1 MLIDVCV
8 NGECRTAVA
17 APSGQGTGAGCYES
31 SKTLFGGTIATYI
44 GSLAETAQKI
54 SGATRVATINVPIKT
69 PEAVAELSS
78 RQRKLSQR
86 HRTVLLLVDGRRP
99 EDEVRQLA
107 VAAGSPETC
116 FDELLDLGMISRP
129 APLEPE
135 PPPPPKRAA
144 ASRPA
149 PLQMAPQEIA
159 QETLAPDS
167 VVSALPPSL
176 SLQPE
181 SHLDS
186 SVNEL
191 AGAAMDALESEPFD
205 DQDAALE
212 EARAI
217 LLRAVRAEA
226 PVAGSLTMMRLR
238 RARTREDIESLLEE
252 VESRIFKPFKGL
264 WASQTMA
271 RVRELLSTPPPLSI
285 PSS

>member
-1 MLIDVCV
+1 M
-8 NGECRTAVA
+8 
-17 APSGQGTGAGCYES
+17 
-31 SKTLFGGTIATYI
+31 
-44 GSLAETAQKI
+44 
-54 SGATRVATINVPIKT
+54 ATINAPIKT

-107 VAAGSPETC
+107 IAAGSPDTA

-135 PPPPPKRAA
+135 PTRMAA
-144 ASRPA
+144 PVESRPA
-149 PLQMAPQEIA
+149 PLEAD
-159 QETLAPDS
+159 TLQPSPAPDS
-167 VVSALPPSL
+167 VVSLLPPSL

-186 SVNEL
+186 TINDL
-191 AGAAMDALESEPFD
+191 PGAAMDALESEPFD
-205 DQDAALE
+205 VQDEALE

-226 PVAGSLTMMRLR
+226 PVAGSLTMLRLR
-238 RARTREDIESLLEE
+238 RARTREDLESLLEE

-271 RVRELLSTPPPLSI
+271 RVRELLSTHPPLSL

>member
-1 MLIDVCV
+1 
-8 NGECRTAVA
+8 VA
-17 APSGQGTGAGCYES
+17 RPY
-31 SKTLFGGTIATYI
+31 
-44 GSLAETAQKI
+44 
-54 SGATRVATINVPIKT
+54 VPTKT

-107 VAAGSPETC
+107 AAAGSPDTA
-116 FDELLDLGMISRP
+116 FDELIDLGMISRP

-135 PPPPPKRAA
+135 PMRM
-144 ASRPA
+144 ASHSAPA
-149 PLQMAPQEIA
+149 PLGGAEVDIPIEPTYPPESEA
-159 QETLAPDS
+159 AAAAPDS
-167 VVSALPPSL
+167 IVSLLPAAA

-186 SVNEL
+186 LNDLPGV
-191 AGAAMDALESEPFD
+191 AMDAVEEERNAGV
-205 DQDAALE
+205 QDEALE

-217 LLRAVRAEA
+217 LLRAVKAEA
-226 PVAGSLTMMRLR
+226 PVAGSLTMIRLR
-238 RARTREDIESLLEE
+238 RARTREDLESLLEE

-271 RVRELLSTPPPLSI
+271 RVRELLATQPPLSI

>member
-1 MLIDVCV
+1 M
-8 NGECRTAVA
+8 
-17 APSGQGTGAGCYES
+17 
-31 SKTLFGGTIATYI
+31 
-44 GSLAETAQKI
+44 
-54 SGATRVATINVPIKT
+54 ATINVPVKT

-86 HRTVLLLVDGRRP
+86 HRTVLLLVDGRRA
-99 EDEVRQLA
+99 EEEVRQMA
-107 VAAGSPETC
+107 RAAGSPESC

-135 PPPPPKRAA
+135 PPKMTRVD
-144 ASRPA
+144 SRPA
-149 PLQMAPQEIA
+149 PLKAMSQEP
-159 QETLAPDS
+159 LAPDS
-167 VVSALPPSL
+167 VVSALPASL

-186 SVNEL
+186 SVSEL

-205 DQDAALE
+205 VQDEALE

-226 PVAGSLTMMRLR
+226 PVAGSLTMLRLR

-271 RVRELLSTPPPLSI
+271 RVRELLSTHPPLTI

>member
-1 MLIDVCV
+1 M
-8 NGECRTAVA
+8 
-17 APSGQGTGAGCYES
+17 
-31 SKTLFGGTIATYI
+31 
-44 GSLAETAQKI
+44 
-54 SGATRVATINVPIKT
+54 ATINVPIKT

-107 VAAGSPETC
+107 IAAGSPDTA

-135 PPPPPKRAA
+135 PVRVAA
-144 ASRPA
+144 PAERRPV
-149 PLQMAPQEIA
+149 PLEAD
-159 QETLAPDS
+159 TLQPSPAPDS
-167 VVSALPPSL
+167 VVSLLPPSL

-186 SVNEL
+186 TINEL
-191 AGAAMDALESEPFD
+191 PGAAMDALESEPFD
-205 DQDAALE
+205 VQDEALE

-226 PVAGSLTMMRLR
+226 PVAGSLTMLRLR
-238 RARTREDIESLLEE
+238 RARTREDLESLLEE

-271 RVRELLSTPPPLSI
+271 RVRELLSTHPPLSL

>member
-1 MLIDVCV
+1 M
-8 NGECRTAVA
+8 
-17 APSGQGTGAGCYES
+17 
-31 SKTLFGGTIATYI
+31 ATPY
-44 GSLAETAQKI
+44 
-54 SGATRVATINVPIKT
+54 VPVKT
-69 PEAVAELSS
+69 PEAVAELTS

-107 VAAGSPETC
+107 VAAGSPDTA
-116 FDELLDLGMISRP
+116 FDELIDLGMISRP
-129 APLEPE
+129 MPLEPE
-135 PPPPPKRAA
+135 PPRAEA
-144 ASRPA
+144 RLSRPA
-149 PLQMAPQEIA
+149 PLQTVDVELDAPEPVA
-159 QETLAPDS
+159 AAPDS
-167 VVSALPPSL
+167 IVSLLPAAA

-186 SVNEL
+186 LNEL
-191 AGAAMDALESEPFD
+191 PGAAMDAVEAEHLSGVEDE
-205 DQDAALE
+205 ALE

-217 LLRAVRAEA
+217 LLRAVKAEA

-238 RARTREDIESLLEE
+238 RARSREDLEALLEE

-271 RVRELLSTPPPLSI
+271 RVRELLATQPPLSI

>member
-1 MLIDVCV
+1 M
-8 NGECRTAVA
+8 
-17 APSGQGTGAGCYES
+17 
-31 SKTLFGGTIATYI
+31 
-44 GSLAETAQKI
+44 
-54 SGATRVATINVPIKT
+54 ATINVPIKT

-107 VAAGSPETC
+107 VAAGSPDTA

-135 PPPPPKRAA
+135 PAKRAA
-144 ASRPA
+144 PVGRESRPV
-149 PLQMAPQEIA
+149 PLEAA
-159 QETLAPDS
+159 LAPDS
-167 VVSALPPSL
+167 VVSQLPASL

-186 SVNEL
+186 TINEL
-191 AGAAMDALESEPFD
+191 PGAAMDALDSEPFD
-205 DQDAALE
+205 VQDEALE

-226 PVAGSLTMMRLR
+226 PVAGSLTMLRLR
-238 RARTREDIESLLEE
+238 RARTREDLESLLEE

-271 RVRELLSTPPPLSI
+271 RVRELLSTHPPLSL

>member
-1 MLIDVCV
+1 M
-8 NGECRTAVA
+8 
-17 APSGQGTGAGCYES
+17 
-31 SKTLFGGTIATYI
+31 AT
-44 GSLAETAQKI
+44 T
-54 SGATRVATINVPIKT
+54 NVPIKT

-107 VAAGSPETC
+107 IAAGSPDTC

-135 PPPPPKRAA
+135 PPPKRPA

-149 PLQMAPQEIA
+149 PLQAEP

-167 VVSALPPSL
+167 VVSVLPPSL

-205 DQDAALE
+205 DQDEALE

-285 PSS
+285 PSP

>member
-1 MLIDVCV
+1 MS
-8 NGECRTAVA
+8 T
-17 APSGQGTGAGCYES
+17 SY
-31 SKTLFGGTIATYI
+31 
-44 GSLAETAQKI
+44 
-54 SGATRVATINVPIKT
+54 VPMKT
-69 PEAVAELSS
+69 PEALAELSS

-99 EDEVRQLA
+99 EEEVRQLA
-107 VAAGSPETC
+107 VAAGSPDTC

-129 APLEPE
+129 APLDE
-135 PPPPPKRAA
+135 
-144 ASRPA
+144 PA
-149 PLQMAPQEIA
+149 PSPAPERPPVVA
-159 QETLAPDS
+159 SVAPPSAPLAPDS
-167 VVSALPPSL
+167 VVSLLPAAASL
-176 SLQPE
+176 HPD

-186 SVNEL
+186 SLNEL
-191 AGAAMDALESEPFD
+191 SGAAMDAVEAERLEGVV
-205 DQDAALE
+205 QDEALE

-271 RVRELLSTPPPLSI
+271 RVRELLATQPPFSLPPP
-285 PSS
+285 

>member
-1 MLIDVCV
+1 
-8 NGECRTAVA
+8 
-17 APSGQGTGAGCYES
+17 
-31 SKTLFGGTIATYI
+31 
-44 GSLAETAQKI
+44 
-54 SGATRVATINVPIKT
+54 VATPYVPIKT
-69 PEAVAELSS
+69 PEAVAELTS

-107 VAAGSPETC
+107 VAAGSPDTA
-116 FDELLDLGMISRP
+116 FDELIDLGMISRP
-129 APLEPE
+129 APLDAEVE
-135 PPPPPKRAA
+135 T
-144 ASRPA
+144 SRPL
-149 PLQMAPQEIA
+149 PLQTVDVEIDPVEPVSA
-159 QETLAPDS
+159 APDS
-167 VVSALPPSL
+167 IVSLLPAAA

-186 SVNEL
+186 LNEL
-191 AGAAMDALESEPFD
+191 PGAAMDAIEAERLSGV
-205 DQDAALE
+205 QDEALE

-217 LLRAVRAEA
+217 LLRAVKAEA

-238 RARTREDIESLLEE
+238 RARTREDLEALLEE

-271 RVRELLSTPPPLSI
+271 RVRDLLATHPPLTI

>member
-1 MLIDVCV
+1 M
-8 NGECRTAVA
+8 
-17 APSGQGTGAGCYES
+17 
-31 SKTLFGGTIATYI
+31 ATPY
-44 GSLAETAQKI
+44 
-54 SGATRVATINVPIKT
+54 VPVKT
-69 PEAVAELSS
+69 PEAVAELTS

-107 VAAGSPETC
+107 VAAGSPDTA
-116 FDELLDLGMISRP
+116 FDELIDLGMISRP
-129 APLEPE
+129 MPLEPE
-135 PPPPPKRAA
+135 PPRAEA
-144 ASRPA
+144 RVSRPA
-149 PLQMAPQEIA
+149 PLQTVDVELDAPEPVA
-159 QETLAPDS
+159 AAPDS
-167 VVSALPPSL
+167 IVSLLPAAA

-186 SVNEL
+186 LNEL
-191 AGAAMDALESEPFD
+191 PGAAMDAVEAEHLSGVEDE
-205 DQDAALE
+205 ALE

-217 LLRAVRAEA
+217 LLRAVKAEA

-238 RARTREDIESLLEE
+238 RARSREDLEALLEE

-271 RVRELLSTPPPLSI
+271 RVRELLATQPPLSI

>member
-1 MLIDVCV
+1 
-8 NGECRTAVA
+8 VA
-17 APSGQGTGAGCYES
+17 
-31 SKTLFGGTIATYI
+31 KTT
-44 GSLAETAQKI
+44 
-54 SGATRVATINVPIKT
+54 VPFKT
-69 PEAVAELSS
+69 PEAVAELGS

-99 EDEVRQLA
+99 EEEVRELA
-107 VAAGSPETC
+107 RAAGSPDTA

-129 APLEPE
+129 MPLEPE
-135 PPPPPKRAA
+135 PAKAPAA
-144 ASRPA
+144 ESRPA
-149 PLQMAPQEIA
+149 PLLVEPQAPPP
-159 QETLAPDS
+159 PDS
-167 VVSALPPSL
+167 VVSVLPPSL

-186 SVNEL
+186 LNEA
-191 AGAAMDALESEPFD
+191 AGAAMDALETEPFD
-205 DQDAALE
+205 DKDQALE

-238 RARTREDIESLLEE
+238 RARTREDLESLLEE

-271 RVRELLSTPPPLSI
+271 RVRELLSSH
-285 PSS
+285 PSSLSVPFS

>member
-1 MLIDVCV
+1 M
-8 NGECRTAVA
+8 
-17 APSGQGTGAGCYES
+17 
-31 SKTLFGGTIATYI
+31 
-44 GSLAETAQKI
+44 
-54 SGATRVATINVPIKT
+54 ATINVPIKT

-107 VAAGSPETC
+107 RAAGSPESC
-116 FDELLDLGMISRP
+116 FDELLDMGMISRP
-129 APLEPE
+129 MPLEPE
-135 PPPPPKRAA
+135 PPKEPVVMV
-144 ASRPA
+144 SRPV
-149 PLQMAPQEIA
+149 PLQMAPP
-159 QETLAPDS
+159 QETLGPDS
-167 VVSALPPSL
+167 MVSALPPSL

-186 SVNEL
+186 SMSEL

-238 RARTREDIESLLEE
+238 RARTREDLESLLEE

-271 RVRELLSTPPPLSI
+271 RVRELLATHPPLSL

>member
-1 MLIDVCV
+1 
-8 NGECRTAVA
+8 VA
-17 APSGQGTGAGCYES
+17 SIKGP
-31 SKTLFGGTIATYI
+31 F
-44 GSLAETAQKI
+44 
-54 SGATRVATINVPIKT
+54 KT

-99 EDEVRQLA
+99 EEEVRELA
-107 VAAGSPETC
+107 RAAGSPETC

-135 PPPPPKRAA
+135 LPRAA
-144 ASRPA
+144 RVESRPA
-149 PLQMAPQEIA
+149 PLSNELRSAP
-159 QETLAPDS
+159 APDS
-167 VVSALPPSL
+167 VVSLLPPSL

-186 SVNEL
+186 ALNEL
-191 AGAAMDALESEPFD
+191 PGAAMDALDSEPFD
-205 DQDAALE
+205 VQDEALE

-226 PVAGSLTMMRLR
+226 PVAGSLTMLRLR

-271 RVRELLSTPPPLSI
+271 RVRELLSTHPSLSL
-285 PSS
+285 PAS

>member
-1 MLIDVCV
+1 M
-8 NGECRTAVA
+8 
-17 APSGQGTGAGCYES
+17 
-31 SKTLFGGTIATYI
+31 
-44 GSLAETAQKI
+44 
-54 SGATRVATINVPIKT
+54 ATIKVPFKT

-107 VAAGSPETC
+107 IAAGSPDTA

-135 PPPPPKRAA
+135 PVKRAA
-144 ASRPA
+144 PVQSRPIPLEAEPAPA
-149 PLQMAPQEIA
+149 PLASG
-159 QETLAPDS
+159 APDS
-167 VVSALPPSL
+167 VVSLLPASL

-186 SVNEL
+186 SLNEL
-191 AGAAMDALESEPFD
+191 PGAAMDALDSEPFD
-205 DQDAALE
+205 VQDEALE

-226 PVAGSLTMMRLR
+226 PVAGSLTMLRLR
-238 RARTREDIESLLEE
+238 RARTREDLESLLEE

-271 RVRELLSTPPPLSI
+271 RVRELLSTHPPLSL
-285 PSS
+285 PSSS

>member
-1 MLIDVCV
+1 VV
-8 NGECRTAVA
+8 T
-17 APSGQGTGAGCYES
+17 PT
-31 SKTLFGGTIATYI
+31 
-44 GSLAETAQKI
+44 
-54 SGATRVATINVPIKT
+54 VPVKT

-86 HRTVLLLVDGRRP
+86 HRTVLLLVDGRRA

-129 APLEPE
+129 APLE
-135 PPPPPKRAA
+135 AA
-144 ASRPA
+144 PSKPAPLTSRPA
-149 PLQMAPQEIA
+149 PLEARP
-159 QETLAPDS
+159 TLPLPPDS
-167 VVSALPPSL
+167 VVSILPPSL
-176 SLQPE
+176 SLHSE

-186 SVNEL
+186 SSNDI

-238 RARTREDIESLLEE
+238 RARTREDLESLLEE

-271 RVRELLSTPPPLSI
+271 RVRELLASHPPLSL

>member
-1 MLIDVCV
+1 M
-8 NGECRTAVA
+8 
-17 APSGQGTGAGCYES
+17 
-31 SKTLFGGTIATYI
+31 
-44 GSLAETAQKI
+44 
-54 SGATRVATINVPIKT
+54 ATIKVPVKT

-86 HRTVLLLVDGRRP
+86 HRTVLLLVDGRRA
-99 EDEVRQLA
+99 EDEVRQMA
-107 VAAGSPETC
+107 IAAGSPDTA

-135 PPPPPKRAA
+135 PAKRAA
-144 ASRPA
+144 PVVSKPVPLEATPEPA
-149 PLQMAPQEIA
+149 PAAMG
-159 QETLAPDS
+159 APDS
-167 VVSALPPSL
+167 VVSLLPASL

-186 SVNEL
+186 LLNEL
-191 AGAAMDALESEPFD
+191 PGAAMDALESEPFNV
-205 DQDAALE
+205 QDEALE

-226 PVAGSLTMMRLR
+226 PVAGSLTMLRLR
-238 RARTREDIESLLEE
+238 RARTREDLESLLEE

-271 RVRELLSTPPPLSI
+271 RVRELLSTHPPLPL

>member
-1 MLIDVCV
+1 
-8 NGECRTAVA
+8 
-17 APSGQGTGAGCYES
+17 
-31 SKTLFGGTIATYI
+31 
-44 GSLAETAQKI
+44 
-54 SGATRVATINVPIKT
+54 VATTNVPIKT

-135 PPPPPKRAA
+135 PPPKRPA

-149 PLQMAPQEIA
+149 PLQSEP

-167 VVSALPPSL
+167 VVSVLPPSL

>member
-1 MLIDVCV
+1 M
-8 NGECRTAVA
+8 
-17 APSGQGTGAGCYES
+17 
-31 SKTLFGGTIATYI
+31 
-44 GSLAETAQKI
+44 
-54 SGATRVATINVPIKT
+54 ATINVPIKT

-107 VAAGSPETC
+107 IAAGSPDTA

-135 PPPPPKRAA
+135 PVRRAA
-144 ASRPA
+144 PVESRPV
-149 PLQMAPQEIA
+149 PLEAEPAAAPQASI
-159 QETLAPDS
+159 APDS
-167 VVSALPPSL
+167 VVSLLPASL

-186 SVNEL
+186 SLNEL
-191 AGAAMDALESEPFD
+191 PGAAMDALESEPFD
-205 DQDAALE
+205 VQDEALE

-226 PVAGSLTMMRLR
+226 PVAGSLTMLRLR
-238 RARTREDIESLLEE
+238 RARTREDLESLLEE

-271 RVRELLSTPPPLSI
+271 RVRELLSTHPPLSL

>member
-1 MLIDVCV
+1 
-8 NGECRTAVA
+8 
-17 APSGQGTGAGCYES
+17 
-31 SKTLFGGTIATYI
+31 
-44 GSLAETAQKI
+44 
-54 SGATRVATINVPIKT
+54 VATINVPIKT

-78 RQRKLSQR
+78 RQRRLSQR
-86 HRTVLLLVDGRRP
+86 HRTVLLLVDGRRA

-107 VAAGSPETC
+107 IAAGSPDTA
-116 FDELLDLGMISRP
+116 FDELMDLGMISRP
-129 APLEPE
+129 VPLEPE
-135 PPPPPKRAA
+135 PSAK
-144 ASRPA
+144 A
-149 PLQMAPQEIA
+149 PSALIESQPMSLQTEEPESPS
-159 QETLAPDS
+159 APDS
-167 VVSALPPSL
+167 VVSLLPASL

-186 SVNEL
+186 ISNEL
-191 AGAAMDALESEPFD
+191 PHAVPSDAIEFEPFD
-205 DQDAALE
+205 MQDQALE

-226 PVAGSLTMMRLR
+226 PVAGSLTLLRLR

-271 RVRELLSTPPPLSI
+271 RVRELLSSHPSLSL